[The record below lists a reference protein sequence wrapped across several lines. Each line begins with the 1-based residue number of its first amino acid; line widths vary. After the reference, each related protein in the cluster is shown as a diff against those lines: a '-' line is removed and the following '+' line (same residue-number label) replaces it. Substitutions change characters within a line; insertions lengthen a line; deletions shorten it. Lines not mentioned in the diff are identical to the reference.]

1 MARRKSD
8 SPQKAAMREMMQG
21 YLKENDISIKSGND
35 VNSIMRDMMSVL
47 LEGVLDEELN
57 EELGYSKYDYRNK
70 ETDNSRN
77 GHSRKT
83 MRTSYGDMDIAIP
96 RDRKGE
102 YEPQLIPK
110 YQNTVTQDMEEKII
124 SMYAKGM
131 TTGDIEAHLKELYDL
146 DISDSTISRITD
158 KIMPLVKEW
167 QERPLQEIYAVVYMD
182 AIHYHVR
189 SEGRIVK
196 RAVYIALGIDMDGKK
211 DVIGMYVGEN
221 EGAKFWLSII
231 NGLKNRGVQDI
242 LIACVD
248 GLNGFPQ
255 AIEAVYP
262 KTEIQQ
268 CIIHQIRNTT
278 NYVSY
283 KDLKKLMADLKMVYA
298 APDEA
303 AALEELESF
312 GEKWNSKYPK
322 IYKSWSERWATLSTY
337 FKYPNEVRKLIYTTN
352 AIEGFNR
359 QLRKVTKSKTVFPSD
374 DSLLKMLYLATMDIT
389 KNGPDAAGTGPRY
402 EPSWKSTLKNGW
414 KKQNS
419 REIYLT
425 CAFLY
430 MYNADRAENQN
441 LVSALSITINKILC
455 QFFEFTQ
462 NLKRSR

>member
-77 GHSRKT
+77 GHSKKT

-158 KIMPLVKEW
+158 KIVPLVKEW

-196 RAVYIALGIDMDGKK
+196 CAVYIALGIDMDGKK

-255 AIEAVYP
+255 AIEAVYL

-359 QLRKVTKSKTVFPSD
+359 QLRKVTKSRTVFPSD

-389 KNGPDAAGTGPRY
+389 KKWTGRRRDWPQIRAQ
-402 EPSWKSTLKNGW
+402 L
-414 KKQNS
+414 
-419 REIYLT
+419 EIYFEERLEK
-425 CAFLY
+425 
-430 MYNADRAENQN
+430 AE
-441 LVSALSITINKILC
+441 
-455 QFFEFTQ
+455 F
-462 NLKRSR
+462 

>member
-283 KDLKKLMADLKMVYA
+283 KDLKILV
-298 APDEA
+298 
-303 AALEELESF
+303 
-312 GEKWNSKYPK
+312 
-322 IYKSWSERWATLSTY
+322 
-337 FKYPNEVRKLIYTTN
+337 
-352 AIEGFNR
+352 
-359 QLRKVTKSKTVFPSD
+359 
-374 DSLLKMLYLATMDIT
+374 
-389 KNGPDAAGTGPRY
+389 KNGTANIRRSINPGANAGLHFPLILNIPMKCGSSFIQQMRLKDSTG
-402 EPSWKSTLKNGW
+402 SCVKSLKA
-414 KKQNS
+414 
-419 REIYLT
+419 R
-425 CAFLY
+425 LY
-430 MYNADRAENQN
+430 FQAMTA
-441 LVSALSITINKILC
+441 S
-455 QFFEFTQ
+455 
-462 NLKRSR
+462 